1 MMEDGLEPLEKVAD
15 YTAKF
20 MALKKRLKVEVA
32 EGFLVAKF
40 VERIYPQEVKR
51 AINLRVQAGLLSTIS
66 EVAKDLI
73 EEMER
78 YYAYRPRPNPDQ
90 KTPNHYYPQS
100 ERTKP
105 QSENRQPIKNDE
117 NRTCSHCKRKGH
129 LVEKCWLLHPH
140 LKQSGSTTGRR
151 TINLIQNKPPID
163 SVRFTNHS
171 SNSDLFTVPLIISG
185 KEFQGI
191 VDSGASISCIT
202 RDIVESCNLTLV
214 ADKKEFFTADQRR
227 TWSLGKVLASLT
239 MKNIMPSSKLDFNAE
254 FMVIEGQNQILIG
267 RDILRRLGLM
277 TDNSMVI
284 HVNNSNSSQEIDDCF
299 DHLNLPLIAES
310 TCEPHSNDWK
320 DCIKF
325 QLDDTDKDQIL
336 KTLEK
341 FPEVWSSQFPEDGIV
356 CAPMPIEFTDESK
369 VVCFPPRPLCPRKL
383 KIANEYFDD
392 LIARKIARES
402 TSSFR
407 SPIVLIEYEN
417 KKPRIAGDY
426 SGAKGI
432 NSLTKT
438 IPASLPRLS
447 DVHEVLAKANY
458 ICLIDLPQAFYQG
471 LSNCEKKIL
480 PKQLLVYPE
489 DALNLLEPR
498 LALRMSRLT
507 SNR

>member
-1 MMEDGLEPLEKVAD
+1 
-15 YTAKF
+15 
-20 MALKKRLKVEVA
+20 
-32 EGFLVAKF
+32 
-40 VERIYPQEVKR
+40 
-51 AINLRVQAGLLSTIS
+51 
-66 EVAKDLI
+66 
-73 EEMER
+73 
-78 YYAYRPRPNPDQ
+78 
-90 KTPNHYYPQS
+90 
-100 ERTKP
+100 
-105 QSENRQPIKNDE
+105 
-117 NRTCSHCKRKGH
+117 
-129 LVEKCWLLHPH
+129 
-140 LKQSGSTTGRR
+140 
-151 TINLIQNKPPID
+151 
-163 SVRFTNHS
+163 
-171 SNSDLFTVPLIISG
+171 
-185 KEFQGI
+185 
-191 VDSGASISCIT
+191 
-202 RDIVESCNLTLV
+202 
-214 ADKKEFFTADQRR
+214 
-227 TWSLGKVLASLT
+227 
-239 MKNIMPSSKLDFNAE
+239 MKNIMPSSKLDFNAD

-277 TDNSMVI
+277 ADNSMVI

-320 DCIKF
+320 HCIKF
-325 QLDDTDKDQIL
+325 QFDDTDKDQIL

-458 ICLIDLPQAFYQG
+458 ICLINLPQAFYQLKLREDDIAKTAVGIPGRCIEFIRASFG
-471 LSNCEKKIL
+471 LKNVPTYFQQVMSKIFAMEGVWIYL
-480 PKQLLVYPE
+480 DDLIITGESLDQLV
-489 DALNLLEPR
+489 
-498 LALRMSRLT
+498 SQLT
-507 SNR
+507 SVLANAQLHLSYKDNLYYF